1 MQISYVA
8 FYKANSDIPF
18 IAATGK
24 DAVKALAGHATHAKP
39 VSQMS
44 RSRLRPTNNESRTL
58 EVEDQ

>member
-39 VSQMS
+39 VFQDVKVAIT
-44 RSRLRPTNNESRTL
+44 P
-58 EVEDQ
+58 DQQ